1 MKFIWIF
8 IGAIALNSTS
18 YLIVESTL
26 EAKTGFFVI
35 VIQGIVIITFMLYLV
50 KKENKKWMCEY
61 SA

>member
-18 YLIVESTL
+18 YVIVESTL

-50 KKENKKWMCEY
+50 KKENKK
-61 SA
+61 